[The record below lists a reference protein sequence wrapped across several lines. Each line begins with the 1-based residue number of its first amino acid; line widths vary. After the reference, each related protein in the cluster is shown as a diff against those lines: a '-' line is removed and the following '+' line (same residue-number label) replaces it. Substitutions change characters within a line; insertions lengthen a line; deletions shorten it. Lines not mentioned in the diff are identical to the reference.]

1 MEWTTVYISSVTN
14 AMRGKALLERQGF
27 TVHMQRSSR
36 AKETDGCGYSLLV
49 RGEVQPITALLGK
62 AGIRVLRTEHGGVRR

>member
-27 TVHMQRSSR
+27 TVHMQRSAR

-49 RGEVQPITALLGK
+49 RGETQPITALLSK